1 MATKVMVVDDSMVIR
16 AQATAALGHAGFDVI
31 QACDGQEA
39 LERLVET
46 PDLALIVCDVNMP
59 RVNGIQFLEAMAQG
73 ERRVPTVMLT
83 TEGKQALITRAKELG
98 AKGWIIKPFKE
109 AMLVAAVRKLTA
121 AAA

>member
-59 RVNGIQFLEAMAQG
+59 RVNGIQFLEAMAKG